1 MSNFFKA
8 SLLFFTGIAII
19 IAGFYIGY
27 NLESIKKPNTQIN
40 SLQSND
46 NEPAANVIEPKI
58 NEATKMIYEYY
69 YKDDNKID
77 VIEDIAP
84 YFLID
89 KNKKEV
95 EKNFSDWQ
103 IRNFSSKEVVLRK
116 YIENKNNQKYVI
128 GEYNGLITVFYEK
141 EKDGNSI
148 KDITN
153 IPLSSLNE
161 EEQQKLRNGIEI
173 NGDDE
178 LIKVME
184 SYES

>member
-1 MSNFFKA
+1 
-8 SLLFFTGIAII
+8 LFLAGITII

-27 NLESIKKPNTQIN
+27 NLESVKKPNTQIN
-40 SLQSND
+40 SLQAND

-69 YKDDNKID
+69 YQDDDKID
-77 VIEDIAP
+77 VVEDTAP

-89 KNKKEV
+89 KNKKEI
-95 EKNFSDWQ
+95 EKSFSDWQ

-116 YIENKNNQKYVI
+116 YIENKNDQKYII
-128 GEYNGLITVFYEK
+128 GEYNGLITVFYKK

-148 KDITN
+148 KDITD

-161 EEQQKLRNGIEI
+161 EEQQRLRSGIEI
-173 NGDDE
+173 DGDEE

-184 SYES
+184 NYES